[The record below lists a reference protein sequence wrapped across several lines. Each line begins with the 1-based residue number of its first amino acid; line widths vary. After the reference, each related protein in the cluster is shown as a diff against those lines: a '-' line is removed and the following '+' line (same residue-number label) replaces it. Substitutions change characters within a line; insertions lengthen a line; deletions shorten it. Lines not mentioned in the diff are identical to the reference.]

1 MEAKRTKTKSKQ
13 AFLKKGGL
21 HGLPNLSVDTQESSR
36 KPREDSFESNSENES
51 KVIEDLVSVMVAR
64 TLYEI

>member
-21 HGLPNLSVDTQESSR
+21 HERPNVSVVEKKSSR